1 MKKQLKQEI
10 LRKLLKSFILVIL
23 ITKRNGK
30 EIKVINVIP
39 QSKRDQYYH
48 LLYVFGNFFSI
59 ICYLSGYLMYRLYFL
74 NTFPGNVVK
83 VRLELH
89 FFCGSFFIQNYRISI
104 KKIQFFEKPALRKI
118 CLNTG
123 KFGQVKPAFWHFL
136 RIVA

>member
-1 MKKQLKQEI
+1 MHTSSFMKKQLKQEI

-23 ITKRNGK
+23 ITKWNGK

-83 VRLELH
+83 VRLELL
-89 FFCGSFFIQNYRISI
+89 FFVAVSSFKTTEFLS
-104 KKIQFFEKPALRKI
+104 RK
-118 CLNTG
+118 CNFS
-123 KFGQVKPAFWHFL
+123 KNRRCVKYA
-136 RIVA
+136 

>member
-1 MKKQLKQEI
+1 MHTSSVMKKQLKQEI
-10 LRKLLKSFILVIL
+10 LRKFLKTFILVIL

-74 NTFPGNVVK
+74 NTFPGNIVK
-83 VRLELH
+83 VRLELL
-89 FFCGSFFIQNYRISI
+89 FFVAVSSFKTTEFLS
-104 KKIQFFEKPALRKI
+104 RKYNFLKNRH
-118 CLNTG
+118 C
-123 KFGQVKPAFWHFL
+123 VKYA
-136 RIVA
+136 

>member
-10 LRKLLKSFILVIL
+10 LRKFLKTFILVIL

-30 EIKVINVIP
+30 EIKVINVTP

-83 VRLELH
+83 VRLELL
-89 FFCGSFFIQNYRISI
+89 FFVAVSSFKTTEFLS
-104 KKIQFFEKPALRKI
+104 RKYNFSKNQH
-118 CLNTG
+118 C
-123 KFGQVKPAFWHFL
+123 VKYA
-136 RIVA
+136 

>member
-10 LRKLLKSFILVIL
+10 LRKFLKTFILVIL

-74 NTFPGNVVK
+74 NTFPGNIVK
-83 VRLELH
+83 VRLELL
-89 FFCGSFFIQNYRISI
+89 FFVAVSSFKTTEFLS
-104 KKIQFFEKPALRKI
+104 RKYNFLKNRH
-118 CLNTG
+118 C
-123 KFGQVKPAFWHFL
+123 VKYA
-136 RIVA
+136 